1 MRWVKELGSG
11 KMNIKKYAPL
21 YYNKFKID
29 ILNAEK
35 FVFSITYRNVVED
48 GGINRVVGGINV
60 EDGGIKFLISN
71 IKHIKATTKLE
82 LVKVALLVQ
91 EFGGIRSTAIG
102 EKLNYPQRTVERY
115 LNILSTSG
123 VIEFRGALKT
133 GGYFLKEIKATE

>member
-1 MRWVKELGSG
+1 VEELGSG

-35 FVFSITYRNVVED
+35 FVFSITYRDVVED
-48 GGINRVVGGINV
+48 GGINAEV
-60 EDGGIKFLISN
+60 GGIKFLISN
-71 IKHIKATTKLE
+71 IKHTKATTKLE

-102 EKLNYPQRTVERY
+102 EKLNYPHEL
-115 LNILSTSG
+115 LNAI
-123 VIEFRGALKT
+123 
-133 GGYFLKEIKATE
+133 

>member
-1 MRWVKELGSG
+1 M
-11 KMNIKKYAPL
+11 
-21 YYNKFKID
+21 
-29 ILNAEK
+29 NAEK
-35 FVFSITYRNVVED
+35 FVFSITYRDVVED
-48 GGINRVVGGINV
+48 GGTNKVVGGINAEVGGTNV

-71 IKHIKATTKLE
+71 IKHIKAITKLE

-91 EFGGIRSTAIG
+91 EFGGIRSAAIG

-133 GGYFLKEIKATE
+133 GGHFLKEIKAAE